1 MKRTKIVKSTSYGTF
16 MPPTFEL
23 VRKVRSRV
31 MSLEGESLQDLVDC
45 YNLLVGK
52 ALMGEGQGILLL
64 ALHEQ
69 FNRRT
74 GQSPVSIISHCIID
88 VTKPVVIKDGVLWYA
103 DGMVPQHR

>member
-1 MKRTKIVKSTSYGTF
+1 
-16 MPPTFEL
+16 
-23 VRKVRSRV
+23 

-69 FNRRT
+69 FIRRT
-74 GQSPVSIISHCIID
+74 GQSPVSIISHCVID
-88 VTKPVVIKDGVLWYA
+88 VTKPVVIKDGVLWHA
-103 DGMVPQHR
+103 DGLVPQHR